1 RVLWQDTFNTD
12 DSGLTDDSGDWG
24 AAGYSAAGQYAV
36 SLNPYGGP
44 LYDYY
49 PAESLPASF
58 VLQAATSFSGAA
70 NNGYGLIFQVTD
82 SEQFYSFQISGDGFF
97 GLDRIDD
104 AETVTTLIDWT
115 PSDLILTAEEAIN
128 TLTVAGDGG
137 AYRLY
142 INGRQ
147 VARFS
152 DDRYQ
157 GGSFGLIADNYDEQ
171 APVSFT
177 FDQLTMG
184 TP

>member
-1 RVLWQDTFNTD
+1 
-12 DSGLTDDSGDWG
+12 
-24 AAGYSAAGQYAV
+24 
-36 SLNPYGGP
+36 
-44 LYDYY
+44 
-49 PAESLPASF
+49 
-58 VLQAATSFSGAA
+58 
-70 NNGYGLIFQVTD
+70 
-82 SEQFYSFQISGDGFF
+82 
-97 GLDRIDD
+97 
-104 AETVTTLIDWT
+104 
-115 PSDLILTAEEAIN
+115 N

-147 VARFS
+147 VASFN

-184 TP
+184 AP